1 MGSLVDAMASL
12 AENSF
17 ILYST
22 LALIAGLSFVK
33 LVAGLA
39 ASAVQ
44 AGFVAASSVTI
55 ASALTFG
62 AAAIGI
68 AAAIGLL
75 MSAFASA
82 KEEATEFADGGIVYG
97 KTNAIVGEYQGAEN
111 NPEVIAPLS
120 DLQGMIDKNRVVVNN
135 EGSQEMLSK
144 FDTLIARV
152 DKMTSGID
160 GLNRKDITVK
170 ANTQTIGTAQ
180 LMGNTNLA

>member
-1 MGSLVDAMASL
+1 M
-12 AENSF
+12 
-17 ILYST
+17 I
-22 LALIAGLSFVK
+22 
-33 LVAGLA
+33 
-39 ASAVQ
+39 
-44 AGFVAASSVTI
+44 
-55 ASALTFG
+55 
-62 AAAIGI
+62 
-68 AAAIGLL
+68 
-75 MSAFASA
+75 AFASA